1 MHVGHVGCDFCTT
14 VKCLSQT
21 LTLYPGFMVCIL
33 CHMPELALVIVFLL
47 SIRNLQNPNFDPYDM
62 QYEAIQQV

>member
-1 MHVGHVGCDFCTT
+1 MHVEHVGCDFCTT

-21 LTLYPGFMVCIL
+21 LTLYPGLMVYIL

-47 SIRNLQNPNFDPYDM
+47 SI
-62 QYEAIQQV
+62 